1 MTQPCTAYTS
11 PTMHQALGQALRPG
25 GLETT
30 RQGLEQAPLAMNAR
44 ILDAGCGLGATA
56 AFLRHQGYQ
65 RVLALDRD
73 RDLLRSAQKQVACL
87 QADITA
93 VPLATASLDAVF
105 CECVLSLLPR
115 PQQALAEI
123 RRVLRPGGRLY
134 YSDLYARAT
143 AAPAAAAPGSTCLAA
158 PATRSTL
165 RQRLDGGGWQ
175 ILRETDQTELLRQT
189 AARIIFE
196 HGSLERFWQAVFG
209 ACRGTSC
216 AAGIQ
221 ALRPGYVSYIAVKTH

>member
-1 MTQPCTAYTS
+1 
-11 PTMHQALGQALRPG
+11 MHQALGQALRPG

-30 RQGLEQAPLAMNAR
+30 RQGLEQAPLAISAR

-56 AFLRHQGYQ
+56 AFLVEQGYRQ
-65 RVLALDRD
+65 VVALDRD
-73 RDLLRSAQKQVACL
+73 STLLRRAQAKILGTCL
-87 QADITA
+87 QGDITA
-93 VPLATASLDAVF
+93 LPLATESVDAVF
-105 CECVLSLLPR
+105 CECVLSLVSWPK
-115 PQQALAEI
+115 QALAEI

-158 PATRSTL
+158 PASRSTL